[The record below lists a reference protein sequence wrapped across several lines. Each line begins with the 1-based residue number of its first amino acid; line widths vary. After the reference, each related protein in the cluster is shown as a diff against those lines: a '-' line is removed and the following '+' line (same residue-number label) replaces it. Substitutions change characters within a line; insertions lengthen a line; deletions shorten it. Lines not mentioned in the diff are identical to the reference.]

1 MQERHPNNSQVLRL
15 LQRLH
20 LERGDWPALIRL
32 LPDLRKGKV
41 LPAAELARLSSAPGA
56 RT

>member
-1 MQERHPNNSQVLRL
+1 VLRL

-32 LPDLRKGKV
+32 LPDLRKQGAAANE
-41 LPAAELARLSSAPGA
+41 LAELERAPGA